1 MKKKGFFISS
11 GPLLP
16 HSDATST
23 RPGQGS
29 HRSDYVGVD
38 WSWLIS
44 LSRTPTFLRGKGDSA
59 FVSYNRGR
67 SRVCAV
73 SRGHSPPAP
82 LCGVGEAPPLCRGGG
97 SLVTITYVSRARGKE
112 QGVKSQTRPR
122 LPMCRTVDLSI
133 MHRAPNTVLQKFRC
147 TQTYKAVRAH
157 TRSRTCTCTRPS
169 TRTRTRARTR
179 ICTCT
184 CTHMRGYLNAHSI
197 ARVASACSGDHA
209 RCSAM
214 SYCVL

>member
-1 MKKKGFFISS
+1 MADLPLSNPHLFKGE
-11 GPLLP
+11 
-16 HSDATST
+16 
-23 RPGQGS
+23 GS
-29 HRSDYVGVD
+29 NS
-38 WSWLIS
+38 
-44 LSRTPTFLRGKGDSA
+44 
-59 FVSYNRGR
+59 FVSYYRGR
-67 SRVCAV
+67 SRACAI
-73 SRGHSPPAP
+73 SRDHSPPAP

-97 SLVTITYVSRARGKE
+97 SLVTITYVSRVRGKE

-122 LPMCRTVDLSI
+122 LPMCSTVDLSI
-133 MHRAPNTVLQKFRC
+133 THRAPNTVLQKFRC
-147 TQTYKAVRAH
+147 THTYKAVRAH